1 MTRILA
7 LTILL
12 SLTAPAHADL
22 AGHMLARVG
31 QGMPKGCPP
40 RLWCACSLN
49 KALVANGYKSTG
61 SNRAIDAARY
71 GARAHGFK
79 RNNIIVFRHHNGFA
93 TGNTKACPAG
103 KVQIVSGN
111 HGNRYGVG
119 CYSIK
124 RIVAIR
130 KAVK

>member
-1 MTRILA
+1 MTRFLA
-7 LTILL
+7 LAAFLAL
-12 SLTAPAHADL
+12 STPAHADL

-40 RLWCACSLN
+40 RLWCACFQG
-49 KALVANGYKSTG
+49 KALASAGYKRLQ
-61 SNRAIDAARY
+61 SNRAIDYARY
-71 GARAHGFK
+71 GTKAHDFG
-79 RNNIIVFRHHNGFA
+79 RNVIVVMPHHVGVS
-93 TGNTKACPAG
+93 TGNHKVCGAG

-111 HGNRYGVG
+111 SSNRVRVG